1 MRHTPTYR
9 RMPEVMCLNK
19 FVSKKIPKNRNLYHA
34 RRVINGVV
42 THPVSGV
49 VSCAE
54 KKGMLS
60 YHEDLAGNWW
70 EPGGEIRHF
79 KVNKSLISEYVYV
92 PDVVE
97 HLIETKVL
105 SKFSDLYETIMMR
118 VREENEYIV
127 PYVNGLLIP
136 TQKVYK
142 RRKLN
147 G

>member
-1 MRHTPTYR
+1 MH
-9 RMPEVMCLNK
+9 K

-34 RRVINGVV
+34 RLVEKGVA

-60 YHEDLAGNWW
+60 YHEDLAGEWW
-70 EPGGEIRHF
+70 ALGMEIRYF

-105 SKFSDLYETIMMR
+105 SKFSDLYDTIMMR

-127 PYVNGLLIP
+127 PYVSGLLIP
-136 TQKVYK
+136 IQKVYK
-142 RRKLN
+142 RRKFN